1 MQGSATP
8 STSPLSTPIRLLIAF
23 VFGVLAGLVFLFN
36 PQNTPFLQGWTV
48 LIPAAVLLI
57 VLLIAMLLSM
67 LFDPAVRQGTIAP
80 LRPIISFLLLLLIA
94 SAMVVA
100 LALLPATQAAFPW
113 IAFVLLPPFA
123 LGLAVAFTIGSS
135 GRLGLA
141 VVGALV
147 AWLGS
152 SIPIVINAVFSYIA
166 YEKTTPGGDGGIA
179 LPLTI
184 AYVAIA
190 FGVVAL
196 GGLVGGLLRNW
207 LLGTP
212 STSPAQT

>member
-1 MQGSATP
+1 
-8 STSPLSTPIRLLIAF
+8 
-23 VFGVLAGLVFLFN
+23 
-36 PQNTPFLQGWTV
+36 
-48 LIPAAVLLI
+48 
-57 VLLIAMLLSM
+57 ML
-67 LFDPAVRQGTIAP
+67 
-80 LRPIISFLLLLLIA
+80 
-94 SAMVVA
+94 
-100 LALLPATQAAFPW
+100 
-113 IAFVLLPPFA
+113 PFA
-123 LGLAVAFTIGSS
+123 FGLAAAFTIGSS

-152 SIPIVINAVFSYIA
+152 GIPIVINAVLFYIA

-184 AYVAIA
+184 AYVVIA
-190 FGVVAL
+190 FVVAAL

-207 LLGTP
+207 LLRTP

>member
-8 STSPLSTPIRLLIAF
+8 STSSLSTPMRLLIAF
-23 VFGVLAGLVFLFN
+23 ILGVLAGLVFLFN
-36 PQNTPFLQGWTV
+36 PQTATSQGWTLV
-48 LIPAAVLLI
+48 IPAAVLLI
-57 VLLIAMLLSM
+57 AMLLGI

-80 LRPIISFLLLLLIA
+80 LRPIISLLWFVLIA
-94 SAMVVA
+94 SGIVVA
-100 LALLPATQAAFPW
+100 LALLPTTQAAFTW
-113 IAFVLLPPFA
+113 IALVVLPFA
-123 LGLAVAFTIGSS
+123 FGLAAAFTIGSS

-141 VVGALV
+141 VAGALV

-152 SIPIVINAVFSYIA
+152 GIPIVINAVLFYIA

-190 FGVVAL
+190 FVVAAL

-207 LLGTP
+207 LLRTP

>member
-8 STSPLSTPIRLLIAF
+8 STSSLSTPLRLLIAF
-23 VFGVLAGLVFLFN
+23 ILGVLAGLVFLFN
-36 PQNTPFLQGWTV
+36 PQTTTSQGWALV
-48 LIPAAVLLI
+48 IPAA
-57 VLLIAMLLSM
+57 VLLIAMLLSI

-80 LRPIISFLLLLLIA
+80 LRPIISLLLFLLIA
-94 SAMVVA
+94 SAIVVA
-100 LALLPATQAAFPW
+100 LALLPATQPAFTW
-113 IAFVLLPPFA
+113 IAF
-123 LGLAVAFTIGSS
+123 GLSAAFTIGSA

-152 SIPIVINAVFSYIA
+152 GIPIVINAVLFYIA

-184 AYVAIA
+184 AYVALA
-190 FGVVAL
+190 FVVAAL
-196 GGLVGGLLRNW
+196 GGLVGGLLCNW
-207 LLGTP
+207 FLRTP

>member
-8 STSPLSTPIRLLIAF
+8 STSSLSTPIRLLIAF
-23 VFGVLAGLVFLFN
+23 ILGVLAGLVFLFN
-36 PQNTPFLQGWTV
+36 PQTATFQGWTLV
-48 LIPAAVLLI
+48 IPAA
-57 VLLIAMLLSM
+57 VLLIAMLLSI

-80 LRPIISFLLLLLIA
+80 LRPIISLLLFLLIA
-94 SAMVVA
+94 SGIVVA
-100 LALLPATQAAFPW
+100 LEVLPATQAAFTG
-113 IAFVLLPPFA
+113 IALGVLPFA
-123 LGLAVAFTIGSS
+123 FGLAAAFTIGSS

-141 VVGALV
+141 IVGALV

-152 SIPIVINAVFSYIA
+152 GIPIVINAVLFYIA

-184 AYVAIA
+184 AYVALA
-190 FGVVAL
+190 FVVAAL
-196 GGLVGGLLRNW
+196 GGLVGGLLRNR
-207 LLGTP
+207 LLRTP

>member
-8 STSPLSTPIRLLIAF
+8 STSSLSTPIRLLIAF
-23 VFGVLAGLVFLFN
+23 ILGVLAGLVILFN
-36 PQNTPFLQGWTV
+36 PQTTTFQGWTLV
-48 LIPAAVLLI
+48 IPA
-57 VLLIAMLLSM
+57 VLLIAMLLSI

-80 LRPIISFLLLLLIA
+80 LRPIISLLLILLFA
-94 SAMVVA
+94 SAIVVA
-100 LALLPATQAAFPW
+100 LEVLPATQPAFTG
-113 IAFVLLPPFA
+113 IALGVLPFA
-123 LGLAVAFTIGSS
+123 CGLAAAFTIGSS

-141 VVGALV
+141 VLGALV

-152 SIPIVINAVFSYIA
+152 GIPIVINAVLFYIA

-190 FGVVAL
+190 FVVAAL

-207 LLGTP
+207 LLRIP
-212 STSPAQT
+212 SWLSRQVL

>member
-23 VFGVLAGLVFLFN
+23 GLGVLAGLVFLFN
-36 PQNTPFLQGWTV
+36 PQTTPFQGWTLV
-48 LIPAAVLLI
+48 IPTAVLL
-57 VLLIAMLLSM
+57 VAMLLSI
-67 LFDPAVRQGTIAP
+67 LVDPAVRQGTIAP
-80 LRPIISFLLLLLIA
+80 LRPIISLLLFLLIA
-94 SAMVVA
+94 SALIVT
-100 LALLPATQAAFPW
+100 LALLPATQPAFTW
-113 IAFVLLPPFA
+113 IALVVLPFA
-123 LGLAVAFTIGSS
+123 FGLAAAFTIGNS

-141 VVGALV
+141 AGGALL

-152 SIPIVINAVFSYIA
+152 SIPIVINAVLFYIA

-179 LPLTI
+179 LPLTL

-190 FGVVAL
+190 FVVAAP

-207 LLGTP
+207 FLGAPTP
-212 STSPAQT
+212 SPTQT

>member
-8 STSPLSTPIRLLIAF
+8 STSSLSTPIRLLIAF
-23 VFGVLAGLVFLFN
+23 ILGVLAGLVFLFN
-36 PQNTPFLQGWTV
+36 PQTTTSQGWALV
-48 LIPAAVLLI
+48 IPAA
-57 VLLIAMLLSM
+57 VLLIAMLLSI

-80 LRPIISFLLLLLIA
+80 LRPIISLMLFLLIA
-94 SAMVVA
+94 SAIVVA
-100 LALLPATQAAFPW
+100 LEVLPATQAAFTG
-113 IAFVLLPPFA
+113 IALGVLPFA
-123 LGLAVAFTIGSS
+123 FGLAAAFTIGSS

-152 SIPIVINAVFSYIA
+152 GIPIVINAVLFYIA

-184 AYVAIA
+184 AYVALA
-190 FGVVAL
+190 FVLAAL
-196 GGLVGGLLRNW
+196 GGLVGGLLRNRF
-207 LLGTP
+207 LRTP